1 MEKISTIE
9 EFDELLQTKQK
20 FFMFKHS
27 LTCPISYA
35 AYEEYKEIMN
45 ENPEVKSF
53 YLAVQEA
60 RPLSAY
66 IAETFEIKHESPQ
79 AFYIM
84 DGKVVWHDSHR
95 KITKAVLLTLLEE
108 NK

>member
-1 MEKISTIE
+1 MKKISTIE

-35 AYEEYKEIMN
+35 AFEEYKEFIN
-45 ENPEVKSF
+45 EHPEVTSF

-60 RPLSAY
+60 RPLSAH
-66 IAETFEIKHESPQ
+66 IAETFAIKHESPQ

-95 KITKAVLLTLLEE
+95 KITKAALLATLQE
-108 NK
+108 NE